1 MSIIRSHILH
11 DQRTSHTLVTRK
23 ELLQIKKDVVVPEIK
38 VEQEDA
44 KIERDETLWRM
55 FHPDSTPAQ
64 PINAEFD
71 WNGYH
76 VKIENGMALIPQWL
90 VSDFKGM
97 GYILGA
103 KDGIETFGYTC

>member
-1 MSIIRSHILH
+1 M
-11 DQRTSHTLVTRK
+11 
-23 ELLQIKKDVVVPEIK
+23 VVPEIQI
-38 VEQEDA
+38 EQETA
-44 KIERDETLWRM
+44 EEKRDETLWRM
-55 FHPDSTPAQ
+55 FHPDSTLAQ

-97 GYILGA
+97 GYIQGA
-103 KDGIETFGYTC
+103 KDGEIDRGYGQGY